1 MRILL
6 DTNVLVS
13 AFIFKRET
21 ISKMLD
27 FLIDCHVIVLS
38 SHILDELKSVVEAKF
53 PSKLASLNL
62 FLDRLPF
69 ELVYC
74 PDSIDK
80 NKFPPLRD
88 NSDLPVLAS
97 AIMSDVDCLLTGD
110 KDFASL
116 KLERPLIL
124 TPAQFLEKYGDCGQ
138 EGRIKPA

>member
-1 MRILL
+1 MRIML
-6 DTNVLVS
+6 DTNILVS
-13 AFIFKRET
+13 AFIFKRKT

-27 FLIDCHVIVLS
+27 IVIDFHAIVIS
-38 SHILDELKSVVEAKF
+38 SYILDELKSVVEAKF
-53 PSKLASLNL
+53 PSKLSSLDF

-74 PDSIDK
+74 PDTIDK

-97 AIMSDVDCLLTGD
+97 AVLADVDCLLTGD

-116 KLERPLIL
+116 KLERPLIF
-124 TPAQFLEKYGDCGQ
+124 TPAQFVARYGDCDQ
-138 EGRIKPA
+138 EA